1 MIKKGLKY
9 IQVLNLLGPS
19 WAFFRLIQ
27 AVRAKTGYWEKKTPE
42 SRWGRERRVFKGQ
55 FPDMRIV
62 GDLSRQVGD
71 IFKGSY
77 CLFSRHKVQAGF
89 VPDWFAGYFA
99 GQDLGTGYAGKA
111 HWSKIPDF
119 ASNDIKGVW
128 ELSRF
133 AWVYPLIWAWQVQ
146 KNDQAAEV
154 FWDLVEDWVAHNP
167 PNTGVHWKCGQEIA
181 IRMFALVSGYAS
193 FQDAEATTE
202 DRTELLAEIVFTSG
216 LRIDANIAYALSQK
230 NNHGVS
236 EAAGLF
242 TAGVMLDEKSWVQKG
257 KKLLEQQVRDL
268 IYADGSF
275 SQHSVNYHRVMLQ
288 VYLWAIQMGK
298 SNNISFSNVMLE
310 RVRKAGQW
318 LFALCDPKTG
328 RCPNLGAND
337 GALIFPVTGC
347 DYLDYRPTIQAV
359 GCVVDGKKWIGSGSW
374 DGLAAFL
381 GAGQAESRTAD
392 SPGTAFNVSTALN
405 FYLTHFDAGGYAIF
419 SRSDTRLVFRCPKS
433 FRHRPGQC
441 DLLHVDLFH
450 NGINVLRDAG
460 SYSYNCDPPW
470 QDYFTSNAAHNTIQF
485 DDHDQMPRLS
495 RFLLGN
501 WPTSHVAVDEQ
512 DLHVTSG
519 FTDWKGC
526 RHQRTLQANE
536 TGFTITDLISG
547 FKEKAV
553 LRWRLAPEFEW
564 SLDGMVCSSSLID
577 LKISVNDASCTVE
590 MIEGWESLYYHERT
604 ALSVLEVRVGKDC
617 REFVTEIEMK

>member
-1 MIKKGLKY
+1 M
-9 IQVLNLLGPS
+9 
-19 WAFFRLIQ
+19 
-27 AVRAKTGYWEKKTPE
+27 
-42 SRWGRERRVFKGQ
+42 Q
-55 FPDMRIV
+55 FVD
-62 GDLSRQVGD
+62 DLSLQVRD

-89 VPDWFAGYFA
+89 VPDWFVGYFA
-99 GQDLGTGYAGKA
+99 GRNLGAGYSGKD
-111 HWSKIPDF
+111 HWSRIPDS

-133 AWVYPLIWAWQVQ
+133 AWVYPLIWEWQVQ
-146 KNDQAAEV
+146 KNDQAADV
-154 FWDLVEDWVAHNP
+154 FWNLVEDWVAHNP

-181 IRMFALVSGYAS
+181 IRMFALVSGYAA
-193 FQDAEATTE
+193 FQDADATTG
-202 DRTELLAEIVFTSG
+202 DRAELLAEIVFTSG

-242 TAGVMLDEKSWVQKG
+242 TAGVMLDEKNWIQKG
-257 KKLLEQQVRDL
+257 MKLLEQQAREL

-275 SQHSVNYHRVMLQ
+275 SQHSVNYHRLMLQ
-288 VYLWAIQMGK
+288 AYLWAIQLGK
-298 SNNISFSNVMLE
+298 CNNITFSDDMLE

-318 LFALCDPKTG
+318 LLALYDPKTG

-337 GALIFPVTGC
+337 GALIFPVNGC
-347 DYLDYRPTIQAV
+347 DYLDYRPAIQAV
-359 GCVVDGKKWIGSGSW
+359 GCVVDGKKWIDSGPW
-374 DGLAAFL
+374 DGLAAFF
-381 GAGQAESRTAD
+381 GAGQALSRPAD
-392 SPGTAFNVSTALN
+392 SPGKASNVSPINN

-419 SRSDTRLVFRCPKS
+419 SRGDTSLLFHCPKL

-450 NGINVLRDAG
+450 NGINVLRDGG

-470 QDYFTSNAAHNTIQF
+470 QEYFTSNAAHNTIQF
-485 DDHDQMPRLS
+485 DAYDQMPKLS

-501 WPTSHVAVDEQ
+501 WPTSHVVVDEQ
-512 DLHVTSG
+512 ALQVTAG

-526 RHQRTLQANE
+526 QHERTVQANE
-536 TGFTITDLISG
+536 TGFTITDQISE

-553 LRWRLAPEFEW
+553 LRWRLAPEIEW
-564 SLDGMVCSSSLID
+564 MLDGMACSSPLMKM
-577 LKISVNDASCTVE
+577 KITVSGTSCSVE
-590 MIEGWESLYYHERT
+590 MVQGWESLYYHERT
-604 ALSVLEVRVGKDC
+604 ALPVLEVRVEKKC
-617 REFVTEIEMK
+617 RKFVTEICLK

>member
-1 MIKKGLKY
+1 
-9 IQVLNLLGPS
+9 
-19 WAFFRLIQ
+19 
-27 AVRAKTGYWEKKTPE
+27 
-42 SRWGRERRVFKGQ
+42 
-55 FPDMRIV
+55 V
-62 GDLSRQVGD
+62 GVSFDL
-71 IFKGSY
+71 
-77 CLFSRHKVQAGF
+77 
-89 VPDWFAGYFA
+89 
-99 GQDLGTGYAGKA
+99 
-111 HWSKIPDF
+111 
-119 ASNDIKGVW
+119 
-128 ELSRF
+128 
-133 AWVYPLIWAWQVQ
+133 AWQVQ

-441 DLLHVDLFH
+441 DSPACGPF
-450 NGINVLRDAG
+450 
-460 SYSYNCDPPW
+460 S
-470 QDYFTSNAAHNTIQF
+470 Q
-485 DDHDQMPRLS
+485 
-495 RFLLGN
+495 
-501 WPTSHVAVDEQ
+501 
-512 DLHVTSG
+512 
-519 FTDWKGC
+519 
-526 RHQRTLQANE
+526 RHQCIERRGQLQ
-536 TGFTITDLISG
+536 LQ
-547 FKEKAV
+547 
-553 LRWRLAPEFEW
+553 L
-564 SLDGMVCSSSLID
+564 
-577 LKISVNDASCTVE
+577 
-590 MIEGWESLYYHERT
+590 
-604 ALSVLEVRVGKDC
+604 
-617 REFVTEIEMK
+617 